1 MTQFAGATKYVSSAV
16 KRREN
21 FNWQH
26 LFILLLL
33 LVPKFVS
40 TSPTFVDT
48 NSFSQVRGDNTFIF
62 VSSITWLTY
71 AIIGNFD
78 SGTEKVI
85 CFTNEAVL
93 ASGGAALVQEVDD
106 SLREIEWKWF
116 NVLSRSTSSPIVRKE
131 DRSRGKTVEDI
142 MQDGKKWNPEN
153 FVPFALKG
161 ALDSQ
166 LAPNF
171 LKDLHGNLVPV
182 SLKAFSTEKGDSFVN
197 WCVDTYNKKEAP
209 QIGQEE
215 ATFAANETPAKG
227 DKKEYE
233 NTANRKKKT
242 KQRSRVTVLL
252 LHNLLLAK
260 EVAKR
265 TSAKFAEES
274 TKTFIRGSIYIAKET
289 TVKFIDKGTKQTLEK
304 VTQNVAVGSV
314 YKIVQKGTEQTVSGI
329 AFKAGVVTGE
339 KIVKEG
345 AKITA
350 QTSQVTAMEITKFGM
365 KKQITQKS
373 AEALTSVSTL
383 GTLAQRAKD
392 GVKGTLAASALVES
406 GILATKLCWSYGQ
419 LKFGEIGEEEF
430 REQVVSDVSSTGG
443 SMAGTAIG
451 AAIGSM
457 FLPGIGTAV
466 GSLVGGIVGS
476 HYGSKAGEAMLQN

>member
-1 MTQFAGATKYVSSAV
+1 MTQFSEGHKVCFQCCEET
-16 KRREN
+16 RN

-116 NVLSRSTSSPIVRKE
+116 NDVLSRSTSSPIVRKE
-131 DRSRGKTVEDI
+131 DRSRGKTIEDI

-197 WCVDTYNKKEAP
+197 WCVDTYDKKDEIGAP

-215 ATFAANETPAKG
+215 ATFAANETPAEG

-233 NTANRKKKT
+233 NTANRKNKT

-274 TKTFIRGSIYIAKET
+274 KKNFHTRFYTHCKGNNSEIY
-289 TVKFIDKGTKQTLEK
+289 
-304 VTQNVAVGSV
+304 
-314 YKIVQKGTEQTVSGI
+314 
-329 AFKAGVVTGE
+329 
-339 KIVKEG
+339 
-345 AKITA
+345 
-350 QTSQVTAMEITKFGM
+350 
-365 KKQITQKS
+365 
-373 AEALTSVSTL
+373 
-383 GTLAQRAKD
+383 
-392 GVKGTLAASALVES
+392 
-406 GILATKLCWSYGQ
+406 
-419 LKFGEIGEEEF
+419 
-430 REQVVSDVSSTGG
+430 
-443 SMAGTAIG
+443 
-451 AAIGSM
+451 
-457 FLPGIGTAV
+457 
-466 GSLVGGIVGS
+466 
-476 HYGSKAGEAMLQN
+476 